1 MSIFI
6 SCEAEASPSI
16 IISNN
21 IRSIK
26 SRIANINLRDYTDTL
41 DDMGII
47 INCFTEKLMKQG
59 LGKPRK
65 YISYKNRTADIR
77 LPIEYDYLLSS
88 DRDTQRLII
97 VKNITE
103 SVNTVK
109 VRLDKKKLRFD
120 SKLLIA
126 DLLHCL
132 DINFDELE
140 NVRGYYEPDTTA
152 D

>member
-26 SRIANINLRDYTDTL
+26 SKIRNIYLSSYTDSL

-59 LGKPRK
+59 FGKPRK

-77 LPIEYDYLLSS
+77 LPIEYDYLLSA
-88 DRDTQRLII
+88 DKDTQRLII
-97 VKNITE
+97 IKNITE

-109 VRLDKKKLRFD
+109 LRLDKKKLRFD
-120 SKLLIA
+120 SELLIA
-126 DLLHCL
+126 DILCCL
-132 DINFDELE
+132 DINSDELE
-140 NVRGYYEPDTTA
+140 RSEGIL
-152 D
+152 